1 MNKYV
6 QNTVQES
13 ARKCPGAT
21 HFFSNPNPVPQH
33 NKARPR
39 AERCQ
44 RLTSGG
50 RACHS
55 LTLKTRSLGGTD
67 DITPLV
73 RSVYSLSH
81 DENEVKARSSSP
93 HGGEREYC
101 VSVCVC
107 VCGRGGG
114 LIHLSSYVISATV
127 LLKSDISAF

>member
-39 AERCQ
+39 AEHCQ

-101 VSVCVC
+101 VWKGWGFNPSQY
-107 VCGRGGG
+107 
-114 LIHLSSYVISATV
+114 SYVISATV